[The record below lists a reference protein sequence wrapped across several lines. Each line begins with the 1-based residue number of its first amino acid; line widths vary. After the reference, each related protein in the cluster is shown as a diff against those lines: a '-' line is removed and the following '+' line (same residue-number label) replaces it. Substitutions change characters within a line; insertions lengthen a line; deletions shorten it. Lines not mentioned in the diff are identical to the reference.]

1 MSTERV
7 SMCYLKETYK
17 EYENVK
23 VKQLPEV
30 DDFGALREGG
40 SPNLFTKQH
49 IGLVLQYAAIIGWT
63 ICVAMLLAMGCS
75 RVGDPYFLD
84 PSDRYIL
91 PSDYTPDYW
100 IEIEP

>member
-49 IGLVLQYAAIIGWT
+49 IGLVLQYAAVGIVYGFLQHFVLVGFHI
-63 ICVAMLLAMGCS
+63 LLH
-75 RVGDPYFLD
+75 
-84 PSDRYIL
+84 
-91 PSDYTPDYW
+91 
-100 IEIEP
+100 